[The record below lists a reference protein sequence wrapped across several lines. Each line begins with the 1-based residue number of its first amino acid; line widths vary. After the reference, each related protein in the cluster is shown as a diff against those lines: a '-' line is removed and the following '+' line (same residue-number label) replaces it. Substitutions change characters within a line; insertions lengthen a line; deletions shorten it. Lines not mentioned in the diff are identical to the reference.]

1 MTVDE
6 KLFSILNSL
15 DQTHWSKKLRE
26 IIQKTQ
32 ETKKHGHIKTW
43 KNAINGLPIKEKRNV
58 TLNESVISVKN
69 IELNDTEKK
78 ITKNILK
85 ELRPWR
91 KGPFSVDEIF
101 IDSEWKSNMKWDRV
115 KSMVSSLDDKTVL
128 DVGCGNGY
136 YSFRMIGEGAKLVIG
151 IDPSD
156 LFMMQFRAIT
166 HFINPI
172 QLYLLRLRL
181 QDLPSNKSLFDAVFS
196 MGILYHQKSHHRHLS
211 KCAALLKPGG
221 ELVLETIIFPGM
233 SNFINSGNQRY
244 SQMRNVWYLPNLNEL
259 VTWLK
264 IAGFTEIKLGSI
276 NRTSIEEQRSTEWMT
291 TQSLIDGL
299 DPENHDLTIE
309 GYPAPHRIV
318 VVCKKYH

>member
-1 MTVDE
+1 MTVDA

-15 DQTHWSKKLRE
+15 DQTHWSGKLRK

-58 TLNESVISVKN
+58 THNKSVISVKN

-85 ELRPWR
+85 KLRPWR
-91 KGPFSVDEIF
+91 KGPFSIDEIF

-115 KSMVSSLDDKTVL
+115 KSMVSPLDDKIVL

-181 QDLPSNKSLFDAVFS
+181 QDLPSNKSLFDTVFS
-196 MGILYHQKSHHRHLS
+196 MGILYHQKSHHHHLS

-259 VTWLK
+259 MIWLK

>member
-26 IIQKTQ
+26 ILQKTQ

-43 KNAINGLPIKEKRNV
+43 KNAINRLPIKEKRNA
-58 TLNESVISVKN
+58 TLNKSVISVKN
-69 IELNDTEKK
+69 IELNDTEKE

-91 KGPFSVDEIF
+91 KGPFAIDDIF

-115 KSMVSSLDDKTVL
+115 KSMFSPLDDKAVL

-136 YSFRMIGEGAKLVIG
+136 YSLRMIGEGAKFVIG

-181 QDLPSNKSLFDAVFS
+181 QDLPSNKSLFDTVFS

-259 VTWLK
+259 MTWLK

-299 DPENHDLTIE
+299 DPKNHDLTIE

-318 VVCKKYH
+318 VVCRKYH

>member
-15 DQTHWSKKLRE
+15 NQTHWSKKLRE
-26 IIQKTQ
+26 IIKKTQ

-43 KNAINGLPIKEKRNV
+43 QNAINGLPIQEKRNV
-58 TLNESVISVKN
+58 TLNKSVISVKN

-115 KSMVSSLDDKTVL
+115 KSMVSPLNDKTVL

-181 QDLPSNKSLFDAVFS
+181 QDLPSNKSLFDTVFS

>member
-15 DQTHWSKKLRE
+15 DQAHWSQKLRE
-26 IIQKTQ
+26 ILQKTQ
-32 ETKKHGHIKTW
+32 KIKKHGHTKTW
-43 KNAINGLPIKEKRNV
+43 KNAINGLPIKEKSNV
-58 TLNESVISVKN
+58 TLNKSVISVKN
-69 IELNDTEKK
+69 IELNDTEKE

-85 ELRPWR
+85 KLRPWR
-91 KGPFSVDEIF
+91 KGPFSVDDIF

-115 KSMVSSLDDKTVL
+115 KSMVSPLDDKTVL

-172 QLYLLRLRL
+172 QVYLLRLRL
-181 QDLPSNKSLFDAVFS
+181 QDLPNNKSLFDTIFS

-211 KCAALLKPGG
+211 KCSSLLKPGG

-233 SNFINSGNQRY
+233 NNFINSGNQRY

-259 VTWLK
+259 MTWLK
-264 IAGFTEIKLGSI
+264 MAGFTEIKLGSI
-276 NRTSIEEQRSTEWMT
+276 NRTSIDEQRSTEWMT

-299 DPENHDLTIE
+299 DPKNHDLTIE

-318 VVCKKYH
+318 IVCKKYH

>member
-15 DQTHWSKKLRE
+15 DQAHWSKKLRE
-26 IIQKTQ
+26 ILQKTQ
-32 ETKKHGHIKTW
+32 KIKKHGHIKIW
-43 KNAINGLPIKEKRNV
+43 KNAINGLPIKEKSNV
-58 TLNESVISVKN
+58 TLNKSVISVKN
-69 IELNDTEKK
+69 IELNDTEKE

-85 ELRPWR
+85 KLRPWR
-91 KGPFSVDEIF
+91 KGPFSVDDIF

-115 KSMVSSLDDKTVL
+115 KSMVSPLDDKTVL

-172 QLYLLRLRL
+172 QVYLLRLRL
-181 QDLPSNKSLFDAVFS
+181 QDLPNNKSLFDTIFS

-211 KCAALLKPGG
+211 KCSSLLKPGG

-233 SNFINSGNQRY
+233 NNFINSGNQRY

-259 VTWLK
+259 MTWLK
-264 IAGFTEIKLGSI
+264 MAGFTEIKLGSI
-276 NRTSIEEQRSTEWMT
+276 NRTSIDEQRSTEWMT

-299 DPENHDLTIE
+299 DPKNHDLTIE

-318 VVCKKYH
+318 IVCKKYH

>member
-1 MTVDE
+1 M
-6 KLFSILNSL
+6 
-15 DQTHWSKKLRE
+15 
-26 IIQKTQ
+26 
-32 ETKKHGHIKTW
+32 
-43 KNAINGLPIKEKRNV
+43 
-58 TLNESVISVKN
+58 
-69 IELNDTEKK
+69 
-78 ITKNILK
+78 
-85 ELRPWR
+85 
-91 KGPFSVDEIF
+91 F
-101 IDSEWKSNMKWDRV
+101 IDSEWKSNMKLDRV
-115 KSMVSSLDDKTVL
+115 KSMINPLDDKTVL

-181 QDLPSNKSLFDAVFS
+181 QDLPSNKSLFDTVFS

-233 SNFINSGNQRY
+233 SNFINSDNQRY

-259 VTWLK
+259 MTWLK

>member
-15 DQTHWSKKLRE
+15 NQAHWSKKLRE
-26 IIQKTQ
+26 ILQKTQ
-32 ETKKHGHIKTW
+32 KTKKHGHINTW
-43 KNAINGLPIKEKRNV
+43 KNVINGLPIKEKRNV
-58 TLNESVISVKN
+58 TLNKSVISVKN
-69 IELNDTEKK
+69 IELNDTEKE

-85 ELRPWR
+85 ELSPWR
-91 KGPFSVDEIF
+91 KGPFSVDDIF
-101 IDSEWKSNMKWDRV
+101 IDSEWKSNRKWDRV
-115 KSMVSSLDDKTVL
+115 KSIISPLDDKTVL

-156 LFMMQFRAIT
+156 LFMMQFRAIS

-172 QLYLLRLRL
+172 QVYLLRLQL
-181 QDLPSNKSLFDAVFS
+181 QDLPSNKSLFDSVFS

-221 ELVLETIIFPGM
+221 ELVLETIIFPGK

-259 VTWLK
+259 TTWLK
-264 IAGFTEIKLGSI
+264 IAGFTKIKLGSI
-276 NRTSIEEQRSTEWMT
+276 NRTSIDEQRSTEWMT

-299 DPENHDLTIE
+299 DPKNHDLTIE

-318 VVCKKYH
+318 IVCKKYH

>member
-32 ETKKHGHIKTW
+32 ETKKHGHITIW

-58 TLNESVISVKN
+58 TLNKSVISVKN

-181 QDLPSNKSLFDAVFS
+181 QDLPINKSLFDTVFS
-196 MGILYHQKSHHRHLS
+196 MGILYHQKSHHSHLS

>member
-15 DQTHWSKKLRE
+15 DQTHWSKKLRK

-32 ETKKHGHIKTW
+32 ETKKHGHIKTG

-58 TLNESVISVKN
+58 THNKSVISVKN

-115 KSMVSSLDDKTVL
+115 KSMVSPLNDKTVL

>member
-43 KNAINGLPIKEKRNV
+43 KNVINGLPIKEKRNV
-58 TLNESVISVKN
+58 TLNKSVISVKN
-69 IELNDTEKK
+69 IELNDTEKE

-91 KGPFSVDEIF
+91 KGPFSIDEIF

-115 KSMVSSLDDKTVL
+115 KSMINPLDDKTVL

-172 QLYLLRLRL
+172 QLYLLSLRL
-181 QDLPSNKSLFDAVFS
+181 QDLPSNKSLFDTVFS
-196 MGILYHQKSHHRHLS
+196 MGILYHQKSHHHHLS

-259 VTWLK
+259 MTWLK

>member
-58 TLNESVISVKN
+58 TLNKSVISVKN
-69 IELNDTEKK
+69 IELNDTEKE

-91 KGPFSVDEIF
+91 KGPFSIDEIF

-115 KSMVSSLDDKTVL
+115 KSMVSPLDDKIVL

-181 QDLPSNKSLFDAVFS
+181 QDLPSNKSLFDTIFS
-196 MGILYHQKSHHRHLS
+196 MGVLYHQKFHHRHLS

-259 VTWLK
+259 MTWLK

-299 DPENHDLTIE
+299 DPNNHDLTIE